1 MLRGLILFV
10 FAFCLA
16 YPAWGGEAAKK
27 DAKPD
32 PGNTMKMPFLV
43 VPMSDNGTLLG
54 HTYVSSKMICS
65 SPAACTKVAEK
76 LAFIQDGFV
85 REVYSRPVALAGS
98 PKEIDKPQLCARL
111 TAVARR
117 IVGAD
122 KVTGIEIL
130 ETKFAVLHP
139 SDSVAAE
146 PPPDQPADADA
157 KGGAK
162 DGKTPADGAK
172 KGKEPAKNG
181 PSKGAT
187 SKPG

>member
-1 MLRGLILFV
+1 MLRRLILFV
-10 FAFCLA
+10 FALCLA
-16 YPAWGGEAAKK
+16 SSAWAGEAAKK
-27 DAKPD
+27 ESKPD

-54 HTYVSSKMICS
+54 HTYISSKMFCS
-65 SPAACTKVAEK
+65 SQAACTKVAEK

-85 REVYSRPVALAGS
+85 REVYSKPVALPGN
-98 PKEIDKPQLCARL
+98 PKEVDKVQLCARL

-117 IVGAD
+117 IVGGD

-130 ETKFAVLHP
+130 EAKFAVLHP
-139 SDSVAAE
+139 SDSVPAE
-146 PPPDQPADADA
+146 PPPDQPADAAAD
-157 KGGAK
+157 GAGK
-162 DGKTPADGAK
+162 DGKAPADAAK